1 MRFNANYKDDMLKT
15 IGFIL
20 LIVLMIH
27 TIILVHEFGHYIAAR
42 IFKIKVKIFSIGLGK
57 TLFSKQDKNGVI
69 WRIGAFPLGGYVAV
83 LDAQTDKVTKQ
94 NSAYTINIKPLWQ
107 KITLYFAGPAINLLF
122 AIIIYSMLY
131 ITGIN
136 EVKPVIA
143 KTIPNSIAAQANIQP
158 NSTITKVNDKTIG
171 NWKDVTLAFLASM
184 GSDKTLHITTT
195 SNSQTSTHNLD
206 ITDWQIKELT
216 FKPLESL
223 GIKPFMPNTPAVV
236 MQVIPDS
243 PAAGILK
250 PGDKIIKVNNIYINN
265 YEDLN
270 EAMENLANKNIM
282 LTIETSNITTI
293 KPITTSWTFKDGW
306 NIVGYIGIKPA
317 PTPWPQN
324 KINHIQYGPLQAIAA
339 GIDAT
344 FTMLKYNFIILGKI
358 ITRIIPISSLSGP
371 IGFLGVAL
379 ASLNSG
385 FKVFIEIVAI
395 FNIIIAFANLL
406 PIPGLDG
413 GNIVFKIYEKIKG
426 REIDYL
432 LQQLIGKFAI
442 IFLVVITIHATINDL
457 TRLLS

>member
-1 MRFNANYKDDMLKT
+1 
-15 IGFIL
+15 
-20 LIVLMIH
+20 
-27 TIILVHEFGHYIAAR
+27 
-42 IFKIKVKIFSIGLGK
+42 
-57 TLFSKQDKNGVI
+57 
-69 WRIGAFPLGGYVAV
+69 
-83 LDAQTDKVTKQ
+83 
-94 NSAYTINIKPLWQ
+94 
-107 KITLYFAGPAINLLF
+107 
-122 AIIIYSMLY
+122 
-131 ITGIN
+131 
-136 EVKPVIA
+136 
-143 KTIPNSIAAQANIQP
+143 
-158 NSTITKVNDKTIG
+158 
-171 NWKDVTLAFLASM
+171 
-184 GSDKTLHITTT
+184 
-195 SNSQTSTHNLD
+195 
-206 ITDWQIKELT
+206 
-216 FKPLESL
+216 
-223 GIKPFMPNTPAVV
+223 
-236 MQVIPDS
+236 
-243 PAAGILK
+243 
-250 PGDKIIKVNNIYINN
+250 
-265 YEDLN
+265 
-270 EAMENLANKNIM
+270 MENLANKNIM

-324 KINHIQYGPLQAIAA
+324 KINHIKYGPLQAIAA

-426 REIDYL
+426 REINYL

-457 TRLLS
+457 TRLLT